1 MVMLAGVVAAQDEKV
16 DALLQRYDAANE
28 SSRRI
33 IAKEFFEELRALEF
47 VDKMPKIDFNSH
59 SLDTLNMLVNYWGGE
74 LLYERQEYDEAI
86 RRAEFALPM
95 CNTDEM
101 RSDCQSLLSIL
112 YFRK

>member
-1 MVMLAGVVAAQDEKV
+1 MYVKRVILYIIMVMLAGVVAAQDEKV

-59 SLDTLNMLVNYWGGE
+59 SLDTLNMLVNYYTSVKNMTKPSGAPN
-74 LLYERQEYDEAI
+74 LPYRCATPTRCAPI
-86 RRAEFALPM
+86 VRA
-95 CNTDEM
+95 C
-101 RSDCQSLLSIL
+101 
-112 YFRK
+112 